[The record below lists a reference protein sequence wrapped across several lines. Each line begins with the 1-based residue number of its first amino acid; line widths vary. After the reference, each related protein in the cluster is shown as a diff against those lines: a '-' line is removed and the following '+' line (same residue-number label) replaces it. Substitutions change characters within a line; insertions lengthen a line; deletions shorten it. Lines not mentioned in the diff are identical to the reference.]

1 MRLSV
6 VKRMFGDHIASR
18 MVKMQNRELT
28 FRVIA
33 YNMHR
38 MTDCLYIIYPKT
50 LQYIMI
56 DAMLTNPK

>member
-38 MTDCLYIIYPKT
+38 MTDRLYSMVSTELIFPCIYSLK
-50 LQYIMI
+50 
-56 DAMLTNPK
+56 

>member
-1 MRLSV
+1 MI
-6 VKRMFGDHIASR
+6 GDCIASR

-38 MTDCLYIIYPKT
+38 MTDCLYLIYPKT